1 MQRWLNALPLS
12 TRRRITCA
20 GLVLWALVA
29 WRIEPT
35 FADVPAT
42 LTYQGVLSSS
52 DGRIVAD
59 GRYEFTFRLYSA
71 ETDGDP
77 LWTEVQ
83 SLAVTQG
90 VFDAVLGSSTPL
102 DVPFDRPYWLGST
115 LGDGEEMTPRVQLT
129 SAAYSLRARAVED
142 GSLTRKSFAP
152 GEVVSSLNAVSD
164 SVSLVAGDNVQIT
177 QDGAAI
183 IISASPLGGG
193 SGDISAVVA
202 GTGLTGGGE
211 AGPVTLGL
219 APLGVQTE
227 NLADRAVTQRT
238 MGEGSVGV
246 AQLQAQSVTAQAIAP
261 GVVGRSALGE
271 GAVGGTKIAN
281 NEVVRGLNGL
291 TDSVLLIGRG
301 GAAVTT
307 EGNSLV
313 ITSSGGGGASGI
325 QAIQSTRNT
334 LEVTSPVGPTV
345 TLDVRPGGIQSLEL
359 ADGAVTIEKIARGQ
373 VVTSLNSLK
382 DEVTLIAGQ
391 NVSIEQTAN
400 SLVFSADVPSG
411 TGDIAAVTAGSGL
424 TGGGESGAVELA
436 LAPGG
441 VTTQFLAP
449 GAVTAE
455 QITDA
460 SITTPKVADAA
471 INSAKLA
478 DGAVTSAKILDGAV
492 TTTDLAE
499 GAAVTRLN
507 GLAGSVSLVGANGA
521 SVTVDGDEI
530 VISAPGGGGGE
541 AGVQALQNSDN
552 TLSITNPTGP
562 TVTVG
567 VRTGGIGPTQI
578 ADAAIGNSKLGE
590 LAVSSNK
597 IADLAVLTT
606 KLSDGSVTTPK
617 MAINAVDNA
626 RLANGAVTGGKIAD
640 DAITTSKLA
649 DNAVTANELAAGA
662 VVSAKLGDGA
672 VTSAKILDGA
682 VSTTDLA
689 TDAAVK
695 RLNGLSGTVTM
706 VGENGTTV
714 TVEGNQIVIS
724 GDGGGDG
731 VQALANDD
739 NTLTITNPTGPT
751 VTVAVRAGGIGS
763 TQMADGAVVPGK
775 IANSAV
781 VSTKVAAGA
790 ITSEK
795 LGDDAVT
802 ASKLAAN
809 AVTSTKLANGVAVR
823 SLNGLADAVT
833 LAAGDNVA
841 IDQPAAGV
849 LRISALAVSGGVTL
863 DGAYDQ
869 GGPGAGRTIVADAG
883 AVSIE
888 GPDGLTVDGPFR
900 LPSGAALGRVLTSD
914 AVGLASWASSKSWD
928 RSGNSGTDP
937 ALEFLGTLDATPME
951 IRIENLK
958 AVRLEPYAAI
968 SFGRRA
974 QAVHT
979 GAFVFADA
987 SSNASFA
994 TGADNQFV
1002 IRAENGVGINTNSPG
1017 EPLDVNGDAIIGSGE
1032 ANTADGD
1039 GETLELRAPHGS
1051 WHVGIERTGNPDFY
1065 VSQTGEQDG
1074 TFIITR
1080 NGSIGIGTSNPEED
1094 FAVDVNGSVRAE
1106 SFVEF
1111 SDETLKTEIEPLG
1124 GALGL
1129 LSQVRPVR
1137 YAWTRDSGRGDAD
1150 RPREIG
1156 LLAQE
1161 VERVF
1166 PELVRNAGGIRG
1178 LDYGRFSTVL
1188 LAAVKELDE
1197 ENTVLRGQLEQ
1208 LEARLAA
1215 LESAR

>member
-1 MQRWLNALPLS
+1 MRRWLNALSLS
-12 TRRRITCA
+12 SPRRIACA
-20 GLVLWALVA
+20 GLVLWTLVA
-29 WRIEPT
+29 WRIEPA
-35 FADVPAT
+35 FADVPST
-42 LTYQGVLSSS
+42 LTYQGVLSGS

-71 ETDGDP
+71 ETGGDP
-77 LWTEVQ
+77 LWTEEQ
-83 SLAVTQG
+83 SLAVNQG
-90 VFDAVLGSSTPL
+90 VFDAVLGSITPL
-102 DVPFDRPYWLGST
+102 DIPFDRPYWLGST

-129 SAAYSLRARAVED
+129 SAAYSLRARAVDD

-164 SVSLVAGDNVQIT
+164 SVSLVAGENVQIT

-183 IISASPLGGG
+183 IISANAIGGG

-211 AGPVTLGL
+211 SGPVTLGL

-227 NLADRAVTQRT
+227 NLADRVVTQRT
-238 MGEGSVGV
+238 MGEGSVGT
-246 AQLQAQSVTAQAIAP
+246 AQLQAQSVTGPTISP
-261 GVVGRSALGE
+261 GAVGRSALGE
-271 GAVGGTKIAN
+271 GSVGGTKIAN

-307 EGNSLV
+307 EGNSVV

-325 QAIQSTRNT
+325 QAIQSPRNT
-334 LEVTSPVGPTV
+334 LDVTTPVGPTV
-345 TLDVRPGGIQSLEL
+345 SLDVRPGGIQALEL
-359 ADGAVTIEKIARGQ
+359 ADGAVTIEKIARTQ

-382 DEVTLIAGQ
+382 DEVTLVAGQ

-411 TGDIAAVTAGSGL
+411 TGDIAGVTAGAGL
-424 TGGGESGAVELA
+424 TGGGESGAVELS

-441 VTTQFLAP
+441 VTSEFLAP
-449 GAVTAE
+449 GAVTEEKLA
-455 QITDA
+455 DA
-460 SITTPKVADAA
+460 SVSSFKVADAA
-471 INSAKLA
+471 INSAKLADAAVVAPKIA

-492 TTTDLAE
+492 TTTDLAAE
-499 GAAVTRLN
+499 AAVTRLN
-507 GLAGSVSLVGANGA
+507 GLAGVVALVGANGT
-521 SVTVDGDEI
+521 SVTVEGDEI
-530 VISAPGGGGGE
+530 VITAPGGGGGE

-567 VRTGGIGPTQI
+567 VRAGGIGPAQI
-578 ADAAIGNSKLGE
+578 ADAAVGNSKLGE

-597 IADLAVLTT
+597 IADLAVLST
-606 KLSDGSVTTPK
+606 KLNDGAVTTAK
-617 MAINAVDNA
+617 IAINAIDNA
-626 RLANGAVTGGKIAD
+626 RLANGAVNAVKIAD
-640 DAITTSKLA
+640 DAIGTSKLV

-662 VVSAKLGDGA
+662 VVAAKIGDGAVVSAKLGDSA

-695 RLNGLSGTVTM
+695 RLNGLSGAVTM
-706 VGENGTTV
+706 IGENGATV

-724 GDGGGDG
+724 GDGGGGGG

-763 TQMADGAVVPGK
+763 TQLAD
-775 IANSAV
+775 
-781 VSTKVAAGA
+781 
-790 ITSEK
+790 
-795 LGDDAVT
+795 
-802 ASKLAAN
+802 
-809 AVTSTKLANGVAVR
+809 GVAVR

-833 LAAGDNVA
+833 LQAGDNVA

-849 LRISALAVSGGVTL
+849 LRISALAVSSGVTL
-863 DGAYDQ
+863 DDAYDQ
-869 GGPGAGRTIVADAG
+869 GGPGGGRTIVADAG
-883 AVSIE
+883 AVSIQ
-888 GPDGLTVDGPFR
+888 GPDGLTVNGAFR
-900 LPSGAALGRVLTSD
+900 LPTDAAAGRVLTSD
-914 AVGLASWASSKSWD
+914 AVGVASWGSSKSWD
-928 RSGNSGTDP
+928 RTGNSGTDP

-951 IRIENLK
+951 IRIENLQ
-958 AVRLEPYAAI
+958 AMRLEPYAAI

-974 QAVHT
+974 QAAHT

-987 SSNASFA
+987 SSNAPFS
-994 TGADNQFV
+994 TQADNQFV
-1002 IRAENGVGINTNSPG
+1002 IRAANGVGINTNNPN
-1017 EPLDVNGDAIIGSGE
+1017 EPLDVNGDAIVGSGA

-1039 GETLELRAPHGS
+1039 GETLELRGPQAS
-1051 WHVGIERTGNPDFY
+1051 WHVGVETSTNPDFY
-1065 VSQTGEQDG
+1065 VSHTETQDG
-1074 TFIITR
+1074 TFTIKR

-1094 FAVDVNGSVRAE
+1094 FALDVNGSVRAE

-1111 SDETLKTEIEPLG
+1111 SDESLKTEIEPLG

-1137 YAWTRDSGRGDAD
+1137 YAWTRESGRGGVD

-1188 LAAVKELDE
+1188 LAAVKELDQ
-1197 ENTVLRGQLEQ
+1197 ENTLLRGQLEQ